1 MTGKGIMLIRLFPG
15 DYAGAGKGQKQRKAT
30 ETSPCFENTEI
41 FRGNPAVGKK
51 YAPWESPCVPR
62 LSKIV
67 MAVRQK
73 QWTGT
78 GPRAA
83 AGQ

>member
-1 MTGKGIMLIRLFPG
+1 MQVQ
-15 DYAGAGKGQKQRKAT
+15 GKGQQQRKAT

-51 YAPWESPCVPR
+51 EYAQGESVVQMPPVSSKLPR

-67 MAVRQK
+67 MAARQK
-73 QWTGT
+73 QWTGP

-83 AGQ
+83 AGQQALG